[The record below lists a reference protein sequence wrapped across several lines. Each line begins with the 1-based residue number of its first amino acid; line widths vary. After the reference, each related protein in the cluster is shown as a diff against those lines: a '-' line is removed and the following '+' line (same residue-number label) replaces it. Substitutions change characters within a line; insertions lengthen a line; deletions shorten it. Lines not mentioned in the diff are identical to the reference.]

1 VYKDV
6 KVDGVSKYYAYFEQS
21 EKGKF
26 LQKIKKG
33 PPVKKEVKKQKINKD
48 TYAEVFFSTT
58 FLRDSEV
65 ENYSDLLKKIIRI
78 QGKPL
83 PNPINESI
91 FEKSMLPIVKST
103 SKEKGALSKSEK
115 IQKIKVNIILT

>member
-33 PPVKKEVKKQKINKD
+33 PPVKKEVKKPKIKKD
-48 TYAEVFFSTT
+48 TYADQFFSTT
-58 FLRDSEV
+58 FLRESET
-65 ENYSDLLKKIIRI
+65 ENYSGLLKKISQI
-78 QGKPL
+78 QGKPQ
-83 PNPINESI
+83 PNPINENL
-91 FEKSMLPIVKST
+91 FEKSFIPVLKST
-103 SKEKGALSKSEK
+103 SKEKTALSKSEK
-115 IQKIKVNIILT
+115 IQRKKVDI